1 MASNG
6 CSPGWSS
13 GSNCSLSTSDDASSR
28 ASSPPSVPEI
38 PAVQS
43 VAPKPDVSEVMSAVG
58 LGDPKFQRMLSGKW
72 NMQDHIPVV
81 VKEIKTAVRDGINAY
96 EGLAGSLGL
105 SLEEA
110 VVLHI
115 YTWESI
121 NYGSNYPASF
131 YAPLNELHRLV
142 KQAPNRQRHFDWC
155 WRHKPKFQHKI
166 QLEMW
171 ETFQG
176 ILTRAR
182 AKLEEADRLRV
193 VYRMLSTE
201 NDEPI
206 FHDKRVGDV
215 IRLIGNVSTT
225 DQKVHSAK
233 SEKWDTILR
242 WVVQGG
248 SPISKISRLPYQS
261 EVLFENIDLQVRFK
275 VRDPDTKTL
284 TVYCGLPNE
293 RPKTPTAEL
302 DTKLKSVLSKMN
314 GRAAASNLLRMY
326 NRHERT
332 RRGSKGKDTASRA
345 FARLK
350 EKYSVSARLI
360 RPAGVT
366 DPTMLS

>member
-58 LGDPKFQRMLSGKW
+58 LGDERFQRMLSSKW
-72 NMQDHIPVV
+72 DMQDHTDVV
-81 VKEIKTAVRDGINAY
+81 KKEIKTAVRDGINAY
-96 EGLAGSLGL
+96 EGIAGSLGL

-121 NYGSNYPASF
+121 NYPANF
-131 YAPLNELHRLV
+131 YGPLNELHRLV
-142 KQAPNRQRHFDWC
+142 KQSS
-155 WRHKPKFQHKI
+155 KPKFRHKI

-171 ETFQG
+171 ETFQS

-206 FHDKRVGDV
+206 FHDKRVGDM
-215 IRLIGNVSTT
+215 IRLVGNVSTT
-225 DQKVHSAK
+225 DQKVRPNK

-242 WVVQGG
+242 WFTQGG
-248 SPISKISRLPYQS
+248 SPISKVSRLPDES
-261 EVLFENIDLQVRFK
+261 EVLFDDIDLQVRFK
-275 VRDPDTKTL
+275 VRDPETKTL
-284 TVYCGLPNE
+284 TVYCGLPSK

-302 DTKLKSVLSKMN
+302 ETKLKRALSKMS
-314 GRAAASNLLRMY
+314 GSAAGNLLRMY
-326 NRHERT
+326 NSRERA
-332 RRGSKGKDTASRA
+332 RRGSKDTASGA